1 MSKNKTNNAEQDL
14 ADMKKL
20 VHARNAEVDN
30 LRRRVKE
37 LERTVVEMSVAYA
50 SVQRDFI
57 LQMENRR
64 VLDAYGD
71 EPELLVDYDSE

>member
-14 ADMKKL
+14 AEMKKL

-30 LRRRVKE
+30 LRSRVKE

-71 EPELLVDYDSE
+71 GPEHLDDYDSE

>member
-1 MSKNKTNNAEQDL
+1 MSKNKTNNAEHDL

-64 VLDAYGD
+64 VLDAFGD
-71 EPELLVDYDSE
+71 ESKYRDNYDSE

>member
-30 LRRRVKE
+30 LRSRVKE

-64 VLDAYGD
+64 VLDAFGD
-71 EPELLVDYDSE
+71 ESEYRDNYDSE